1 MADVTGVE
9 EDPLGQEPVPS
20 VASDAT
26 IVLDPTQAEAAQ
38 AREARRLNLV
48 EIPLLRAAGL
58 ALLAAL
64 VLLHDLFLVDTLSG
78 RDFAVFGGVLTAY
91 TALSWLVLVLFYGRT
106 QRLDLGLVFLSLDLL
121 AVAYSILV
129 TGADRS
135 WLFFMLLVRVADQT
149 HTTAQRVR
157 FFAHAAAL
165 VYLLLMAS
173 LALLAGHAVF
183 WPAVLT
189 KTVIL
194 YSVGLYLALTAYP
207 AELHRNR
214 AARAIRLARDRIRE
228 LEEKSREL
236 EAAPA
241 RAEAATRPQTD
252 FLANVSHEIKTPL
265 HGILGMTDLALG
277 TALDPEQREYLE
289 SVRSSASALLK
300 VVSDILDFS
309 KLEAGQLDFEEVE
322 FSLRTTL
329 EQAVSKVRVRAEGK
343 GLALRLEVA
352 EGAPDRLLGDP
363 QRLAQVLGNLL
374 DNAVKF
380 TARGEV
386 AVGVRAEPQPDGAQL
401 LHVQVRDTGIGIP
414 ADKRDAIFEAFTQ
427 ADGSTT
433 RRYGGTGLG
442 LTIAARLVKLLRGRL
457 SVESEEGQG
466 STFHFTARYEALP
479 SGETVPPGDPALLR
493 GARVL
498 VIDDDDAN
506 RKQLE
511 ETLTEWGVEVL
522 AVSPDRQPL
531 SLLERHRRA
540 GAPVDLVLVEPYM
553 GELDGFALARRI
565 LEQEAAWGIGVVL
578 MSGSARRGDAAR
590 CRELGAVGYLRKP
603 VARDSLLGVLSKAL
617 AARAGGEILIEI
629 LDGEPAPT
637 SGQAAFDL
645 AEALKRLGGDRE
657 LLREV
662 AAAFL
667 EEGPGLMR
675 ELADAVAGADA
686 TALRTATHSLRGS
699 LGSLTTRGAY
709 ETAEHLESLGLSGD
723 WTQVAAVHRQ
733 LEDEVRRLGLWLVE
747 VAAGRVVP

>member
-1 MADVTGVE
+1 MADLTGVE

-20 VASDAT
+20 VAPDA
-26 IVLDPTQAEAAQ
+26 IVLDPVRARALQAQ
-38 AREARRLNLV
+38 KARRLHVV
-48 EIPLLRAAGL
+48 EIPRLRAAGF
-58 ALLAAL
+58 AMLAAL
-64 VLLHDLFLVDTLSG
+64 VLLHDLFLLDTLSG
-78 RDFAVFGGVLTAY
+78 PAFGVFCATLAAY
-91 TALSWLVLVLFYGRT
+91 AGASWLILVLFYGRT
-106 QRLDLGLVFLSLDLL
+106 QRLDLGVVFLSLDLL
-121 AVAYSILV
+121 AVAYAILV
-129 TGADRS
+129 TGGDRS
-135 WLFFMLLVRVADQT
+135 WLFFILLARVADQT
-149 HTTAQRVR
+149 YTTAQRVR

-173 LALLAGHAVF
+173 LHLTGHTIS
-183 WPAVLT
+183 WPAALT
-189 KTVIL
+189 KTLIL
-194 YSVGLYLALTAYP
+194 YSVGLYVALTANP
-207 AELHRNR
+207 AEVLRNR
-214 AARAIRLARDRIRE
+214 TARAIRMARELIRE
-228 LEEKSREL
+228 LQEKSQEL
-236 EAAPA
+236 EAARA
-241 RAEAATRPQTD
+241 RAEEASRLKND

-329 EQAVSKVRVRAEGK
+329 EQAVSKVRARAEGK
-343 GLALRLEVA
+343 GLRLALEIAEVV
-352 EGAPDRLLGDP
+352 PDRLLGDP
-363 QRLAQVLGNLL
+363 QRLGQVLGNLL

-386 AVGVRAEPQPDGAQL
+386 VVGVRAEPQPDGAQL

-457 SVESEEGQG
+457 SVESEEGHG

-479 SGETVPPGDPALLR
+479 CGETVPPGDPALLR

-511 ETLTEWGVEVL
+511 EALTEWGVEVL

-540 GAPVDLVLVEPYM
+540 GAPVHLVLVEPYM
-553 GELDGFALARRI
+553 GDLDGFALGRRI
-565 LEQEAAWGIGVVL
+565 LEQEAASGIGVVL
-578 MSGSARRGDAAR
+578 MSGAARRGDAAR

-603 VARDSLLGVLSKAL
+603 VAREALLGVLSKAL
-617 AARAGGEILIEI
+617 AARAGAEILIEI
-629 LDGEPAPT
+629 LDGEPAPA
-637 SGQAAFDL
+637 SEQAALDL
-645 AEALKRLGGDRE
+645 TEALKRLGGERE
-657 LLREV
+657 LLREL

-667 EEGPGLMR
+667 DEGPGLMR
-675 ELADAVAGADA
+675 EVADAVAGADA
-686 TALRTATHSLRGS
+686 TALHTATRTLRGS

-709 ETAEHLESLGLSGD
+709 ETAERLERLGLSGD
-723 WTQVAAVHRQ
+723 WSQVAAVHRQ
-733 LEDEVRRLGLWLVE
+733 LEDEVRRLGLWLDE
-747 VAAGRVVP
+747 IAAGRVVP